1 MMVPYLVYDASLP
14 VLIPSLGILIQS
26 SRISCDHLDP
36 GETFITDNV
45 HTHFLVTEVL
55 LHIERLHHTLR
66 SLHQEQLVN
75 NAAEV
80 DQIAAIDVLLLQ
92 ATKVI
97 WVLELL

>member
-1 MMVPYLVYDASLP
+1 MVPYLVYDAPLA

-26 SRISCDHLDP
+26 SWISCDHLDP
-36 GETFITDNV
+36 GETFITDDV

-66 SLHQEQLVN
+66 SLHKEQLVN
-75 NAAEV
+75 NASEV
-80 DQIAAIDVLLLQ
+80 DQIAAVDVLLLQ